1 MSEQISWIGMAMLAA
16 EAVFTA
22 MMVSNHH
29 YARKKY
35 QKQRYFRPNALV
47 IIPCKGLDENFQ
59 ANIESFCLQD
69 YQPYRLWFVVEDEKE
84 PALPVIQQSL
94 ARLNGCIRALEYKV
108 LFAGKANGCSQK
120 LHNLLYAIQRA
131 PDDVEVFVFAD
142 SDVHAKPMWLAQI
155 VAPLRKKKIGLAT
168 GYRWFVP
175 KTNRLANLFL
185 SAMNAKVCQLMGNT
199 RFNLAWGGSMAVR
212 RADFERLEVAAIWQ
226 KSLSDDLTL
235 SKAIRD
241 DGLLVRFVPACLN
254 ASWIE
259 MTWLRLFEFARRQF
273 VITRIYAPALW
284 WFGLF
289 GTLFSLTAF
298 CCGVVWAGR
307 SMIQTADNLVSFFIG
322 LGLLVCPVVRAVLRQ
337 RTATMI
343 LSDCRP
349 AMRAAQWVDILFFWL
364 AEALMALILVGSA
377 FGKTIRW
384 RSICYHI
391 RKPDEVVIITEDKDL
406 Q

>member
-1 MSEQISWIGMAMLAA
+1 MLAA

-35 QKQRYFRPNALV
+35 QKRRYFRPNALV

-69 YQPYRLWFVVEDEKE
+69 YRPYRLWFVVEDEKE
-84 PALPVIQQSL
+84 PARPVIQQSL
-94 ARLNGCIRALEYKV
+94 ARLNGRISALECKV
-108 LFAGKANGCSQK
+108 LFAGKASSCSQK
-120 LHNLLYAIQRA
+120 LHNLLYAIQRV

-142 SDVHAKPMWLAQI
+142 SDVHANPMWLAQI

-212 RADFERLEVAAIWQ
+212 RADFERLEVTAIWQ

-235 SKAIRD
+235 SKAIRA

-259 MTWLRLFEFARRQF
+259 TTWPGLVEFARRQF
-273 VITRIYAPALW
+273 LITRIYAPALW

-298 CCGVVWAGR
+298 CCGLVWAGR
-307 SMIQTADNLVSFFIG
+307 SIAQLGAKLVPFLLG
-322 LGLLVCPVVRAVLRQ
+322 LGLLVCPLMRAILRQ

-343 LSDCRP
+343 LADCRS
-349 AMRAAQWVDILFFWL
+349 AMHAAQWFDILFFWL
-364 AEALMALILVGSA
+364 AEVLMALILVGSA
-377 FGKTIRW
+377 FGRTIRW
-384 RSICYHI
+384 RSVGYYI
-391 RKPDEVVIITEDKDL
+391 RKPDKVVIIKEDKDL
-406 Q
+406 K